1 MNNFTK
7 EMINDYADK
16 LLIGLSDEECN
27 TLLEEFDVIKERM
40 EIISNI
46 DGLDSVEP
54 QSFPCEFT
62 LASLRNDVAEKSLP
76 IEDILSNCDA
86 SIERVVEVPKV
97 VG

>member
-7 EMINDYADK
+7 EMIDDYADK

-27 TLLEEFDVIKERM
+27 TLLEEFDVIRERM

-46 DGLDSVEP
+46 PGIEDVEP
-54 QSFPCEFT
+54 QHFPCEFT
-62 LASLRNDVAEKSLP
+62 LSNLRKDTPEESLP
-76 IEDILSNCDA
+76 IEDILANCDQ

>member
-16 LLIGLSDEECN
+16 LLIGLSDKECN

-46 DGLDSVEP
+46 EGIENVEP
-54 QSFPCEFT
+54 QSFPCEFYLTT
-62 LASLRNDVAEKSLP
+62 LRKDEAKESLP
-76 IEDILSNCDA
+76 IEDILANCDE